1 MRDAPKFRVEI
12 TAEGPVYGTLH
23 TARVTLG
30 TFETPYPGRAL
41 RWTSVQA
48 HRIADRLDPAP
59 DTPWATGSL
68 RHLPA
73 YAYDTGDAPTQLRHW
88 ATPELIGTA
97 HHRLR
102 DGYPVILTATDHT
115 GRYTA
120 TITPPP
126 HRNAP
131 TQPTGATPR

>member
-1 MRDAPKFRVEI
+1 MTTSAGYRVEFI
-12 TAEGPVYGTLH
+12 AEGPVYGTLR

-41 RWTSVQA
+41 RWTCIRA
-48 HRIADRLDPAP
+48 HRIADRLDPDP
-59 DTPWATGSL
+59 HTPWAGSTL
-68 RHLPA
+68 RRLPG
-73 YAYDTGDAPTQLRHW
+73 YADHPGDAPTELRHW
-88 ATPELIGTA
+88 AHPRLIGAA

-102 DGYPVILTATDHT
+102 DGHPVTFSTTDHT

-126 HRNAP
+126 P
-131 TQPTGATPR
+131 